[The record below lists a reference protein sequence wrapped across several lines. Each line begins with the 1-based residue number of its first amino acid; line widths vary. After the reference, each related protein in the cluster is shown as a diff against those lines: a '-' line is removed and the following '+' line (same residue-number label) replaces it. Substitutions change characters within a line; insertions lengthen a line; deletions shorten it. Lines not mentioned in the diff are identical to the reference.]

1 MGRPADRPSGSES
14 DAEMKIT
21 MRRDTWTAL
30 LAAVVRVRPSGSVGP
45 RSDRTGV
52 EAVAA
57 SGMDRNGE
65 EGGVKRGGK
74 RGGGGGEG
82 GERRPTRGGSVAAR
96 VVAGSGVAG
105 FGGWQPGW
113 KHANDPLIPSR
124 DIGPLTHASAGDPSG
139 AASNMPS
146 QLFDS
151 TNTISASLSFSRFL
165 SISVCLSCPA
175 TFFPRLSSSPPPSLF
190 LSILLDFLPLSP
202 FSIGHAFLLR
212 IYLVPFPIQCFSL
225 SLADVSCSF
234 FRLHRR
240 ISCLPPFFHF
250 PLLFARFIPVVIT
263 LSRSLPS
270 SGLACTTVAAQLC
283 GFKSHG
289 IA

>member
-1 MGRPADRPSGSES
+1 M
-14 DAEMKIT
+14 
-21 MRRDTWTAL
+21 
-30 LAAVVRVRPSGSVGP
+30 
-45 RSDRTGV
+45 
-52 EAVAA
+52 
-57 SGMDRNGE
+57 
-65 EGGVKRGGK
+65 K
-74 RGGGGGEG
+74 RGGG
-82 GERRPTRGGSVAAR
+82 RRGRETARGGSVAAR

-151 TNTISASLSFSRFL
+151 TNTISASLSLFLSLSLAFSRFL
-165 SISVCLSCPA
+165 SVFVCLSCPA
-175 TFFPRLSSSPPPSLF
+175 TFFPRLSPSPPLSLF
-190 LSILLDFLPLSP
+190 LSTLLDFLPLSP

-240 ISCLPPFFHF
+240 ISCLPPFLHF

-270 SGLACTTVAAQLC
+270 SGLACTTVDAQLC

-289 IA
+289 IV

>member
-1 MGRPADRPSGSES
+1 MGRPAVGLGERRGNENHHEARHVDSVVGGGCQSPAERICRAALGQDRSRSG
-14 DAEMKIT
+14 
-21 MRRDTWTAL
+21 
-30 LAAVVRVRPSGSVGP
+30 
-45 RSDRTGV
+45 
-52 EAVAA
+52 
-57 SGMDRNGE
+57 
-65 EGGVKRGGK
+65 GGQRHGQKRGG
-74 RGGGGGEG
+74 RRGEERWQEGGGGGG